1 MIVCS
6 QTCFLNVLT
15 QLYSKEVLLNA
26 AYYIA
31 DLTGPGGMSHLNPN
45 NIENQM
51 MYTDESVYK
60 YNEDGQLVKTGSP
73 VKSID
78 ALQKYHVTYCRGSMN
93 PTALMTTL
101 KVGNEISA
109 DNPETRFIRSLQN
122 TDSAI
127 EIYHDLFFSKP
138 RGNGLQILIYAND
151 NLCCKFG
158 WITCEYLSTCFGA
171 DIIFLDAKYRKKIAP
186 QSRFE
191 YKGNK
196 EYALKEFIP
205 KLRDIEL
212 VDSFTNNMTRTSLAE
227 CTNNITS
234 KLNVMDWGQLIHLYN
249 LLWPMDPLPQG
260 NYSVEQL
267 REIIIRKCIGTRKPN
282 MFDKLD
288 NLYAADAFYQM
299 ANEYD
304 EMF

>member
-6 QTCFLNVLT
+6 QTCFLNILT
-15 QLYSKEVLLNA
+15 QLYPKEVLLNA

-31 DLTGPGGMSHLNPN
+31 DLTGPGGMSHLNPD

-51 MYTDESVYK
+51 MYMDETTYK
-60 YNEDGQLVKTGSP
+60 YNEEGQLVKTGSP

-78 ALQKYHVTYCRGSMN
+78 TLQKYHITYTHGALN
-93 PTALMTTL
+93 PTSLLTTTRI
-101 KVGNEISA
+101 G
-109 DNPETRFIRSLQN
+109 PESSKLSPELRFVRSLQN
-122 TDSAI
+122 TESAI

-138 RGNGLQILIYAND
+138 RGNGLQILIYTND

-158 WITCEYLSTCFGA
+158 WITCEYLSSCFGA
-171 DIIFLDAKYRKKIAP
+171 DIIYIDAKYRKKIP
-186 QSRFE
+186 SQSKFE

-196 EYALKEFIP
+196 QFALNVFIP
-205 KLRDIEL
+205 KIRDEEL
-212 VDSFTNNMTRTSLAE
+212 LDSFARNMTNRGLDE
-227 CTNNITS
+227 CIGNITS
-234 KLNVMDWGQLIHLYN
+234 KLAVMGWAQLIHLYN

-260 NYSVEQL
+260 NYTTEQL
-267 REIIIRKCIGTRKPN
+267 REIIMHKCVGSRKPT
-282 MFDKLD
+282 MYDKLD

-304 EMF
+304 L

>member
-6 QTCFLNVLT
+6 QTCFLNILT
-15 QLYSKEVLLNA
+15 QMYPKETLLNA

-51 MYTDESVYK
+51 MYTEETTYK

-73 VKSID
+73 VKID
-78 ALQKYHVTYCRGSMN
+78 TLQKYHITYTAGALN
-93 PTALMTTL
+93 PTSFMTTL
-101 KVGNEISA
+101 KMG
-109 DNPETRFIRSLQN
+109 PELSGTTPEMRYVKSLQN

-127 EIYHDLFFSKP
+127 EIYHDLFYSKP
-138 RGNGLQILIYAND
+138 RGNGLQILIYQNE
-151 NLCCKFG
+151 NICRKFG
-158 WITCEYLSTCFGA
+158 WITCEFLSSCFGA
-171 DIIFLDAKYRKKIAP
+171 DVIYIDAKYRRKIAP

-196 EYALKEFIP
+196 EYAMNVFLPRIRDAELLGRFKTNMTSSNLKECM
-205 KLRDIEL
+205 
-212 VDSFTNNMTRTSLAE
+212 S
-227 CTNNITS
+227 NITS
-234 KLNVMDWGQLIHLYN
+234 MLNVMNWAQLIHMHDLI
-249 LLWPMDPLPQG
+249 WPLDPLPQG

-267 REIIIRKCIGTRKPN
+267 REIIIHKSLGGRKPTMYDN
-282 MFDKLD
+282 LD
-288 NLYAADAFYQM
+288 NLYAANAFYQM

-304 EMF
+304 L